1 MSLKN
6 HEIYFLSV
14 DGDECNLASYSQ
26 VINKIEIALEEST
39 GKISLAA
46 DDGLRPW
53 WQRFIF
59 GAEKYIRYYFLFEWS
74 GNVSG
79 LIFHDV
85 NASEYRAMQSQQMDE
100 LPEHDRMQICFG
112 EETPVSTRFCIAKDE
127 ASKAIYEFLET
138 GEIPSWLQ
146 YEFIR

>member
-79 LIFHDV
+79 LIFCPLPCTHD
-85 NASEYRAMQSQQMDE
+85 AGRRKSRREREEILML
-100 LPEHDRMQICFG
+100 LP
-112 EETPVSTRFCIAKDE
+112 
-127 ASKAIYEFLET
+127 
-138 GEIPSWLQ
+138 
-146 YEFIR
+146 